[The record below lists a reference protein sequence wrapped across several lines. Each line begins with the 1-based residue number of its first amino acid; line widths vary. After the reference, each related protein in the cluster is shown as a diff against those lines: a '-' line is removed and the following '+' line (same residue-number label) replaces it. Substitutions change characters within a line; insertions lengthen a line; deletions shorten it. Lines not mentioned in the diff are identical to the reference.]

1 MANNI
6 SIPPSDLLIDEENP
20 RLMQPNSGQREAL
33 RGIAT
38 DQQRKLVVLAR
49 DILEFGLSPAEL
61 PIVMPRGDAHNRLV
75 VLAIRVYR
83 ALNVLFGV
91 VNEFVNER
99 RVKSAISA

>member
-75 VLAIRVYR
+75 VLEGNRRIVALKALENPEPLVGAID
-83 ALNVLFGV
+83 NTS
-91 VNEFVNER
+91 VNEL
-99 RVKSAISA
+99 